1 LNGKKI
7 AMMKVD
13 KIKPNTLN
21 PRKIFDEEELRE
33 LSLSI
38 KKHGLIQP
46 MRVRTKG
53 ENYEVVAG
61 DRRFR
66 AIKLLDM
73 KEIPD
78 DWVIIQSGDKSNGMV
93 ILESLSENIQRG
105 DLSYLEVAEGLKAY
119 KKEQEKE
126 TKKKISQQILADDF
140 GKDQSWISR
149 RLLIADLDKDVKDK
163 LMHACISFYVCE
175 SWVLPLKD
183 TQKQILFLDQIDK
196 QMLSEAQIKK
206 LYDVFKN
213 TGLPELLQMY
223 EYLPETTHS
232 IFNNDSRKMD
242 GVPDGSV
249 HLIITSP
256 PYGNIKEYS
265 TDKKD
270 IGNYKDDEY
279 LKQIKSVYAECFR
292 VLQPGRKFC
301 LNVKDERRTGEY
313 GVKWYLYAYRIVDL
327 CDEIGFEVADV
338 IIWNKPNKEEIKDEL
353 DHGSLPYPGSPLI
366 CDSIEYIFILRKPGK
381 PNYSHLA
388 GLAKEASVL
397 SKEEYTE
404 FIKQVWKIS
413 EDTRIS
419 SKEEIV
425 FEHLAS
431 FPEELPLR
439 LIKLYSY
446 LTETVLDPFVGS
458 GTTMVAAK
466 KLGRNSIG
474 YEINKEYVQLSKK
487 LLES

>member
-1 LNGKKI
+1 MI
-7 AMMKVD
+7 KVD

-21 PRKIFDEEELRE
+21 PRKIFDEEGLRE
-33 LSLSI
+33 LSRSI

-46 MRVRTKG
+46 MRVRTIGKD
-53 ENYEVVAG
+53 YEVVAG
-61 DRRFR
+61 DRRLR

-73 KEIPD
+73 NEIPD
-78 DWVIIQSGDKSNGMV
+78 DWVIIQGDKNNAKV

-140 GKDQSWISR
+140 GKKQQWISAH
-149 RLLIADLDKDVKDK
+149 LLVADLKKEVKDK
-163 LMHACISFYVCE
+163 LTGIPVSFETCSKY
-175 SWVLPLKD
+175 LIPLHD

-196 QMLSEAQIKK
+196 QKLSDAQIKK
-206 LYDVFKN
+206 LYEVFKN
-213 TGLPELLQMY
+213 TELPELLQMY

-232 IFNNDSRKMD
+232 IFNNDSRKME
-242 GVPDGSV
+242 GVPNDSV

-270 IGNYKDDEY
+270 IGNYKDEEY
-279 LKQIKSVYAECFR
+279 FKQIKSAYEECFR
-292 VLQPGRKFC
+292 VLRPGRKFC
-301 LNVKDERRTGEY
+301 LNIKNEPRSGKTG
-313 GVKWYLYAYRIVDL
+313 VTWYPYAYKTLEL
-327 CDEIGFEVADV
+327 CIDIGFEFADV
-338 IIWNKPNKEEIKDEL
+338 LIWNKPNKEGMQY
-353 DHGSLPYPGSPLI
+353 GSLPYPGSPLI

-381 PNYSHLA
+381 SDYSHLE

-397 SKEEYTE
+397 SKDEYTDL
-404 FIKQVWKIS
+404 IKQIWEFSGKIK
-413 EDTRIS
+413 IS
-419 SKEEIV
+419 SKGKIV
-425 FEHLAS
+425 FEHLAP
-431 FPEELPLR
+431 FPEELPSR

-446 LTETVLDPFVGS
+446 LTETVLDPFAGS

-466 KLGRNSIG
+466 KVGRNSIG
-474 YEINKEYVQLSKK
+474 YEINNEYVQLSKK
-487 LLES
+487 LLEI

>member
-1 LNGKKI
+1 MIKI
-7 AMMKVD
+7 D

-21 PRKIFDEEELRE
+21 PRKIFDEEGLRE
-33 LSLSI
+33 LSQSI

-46 MRVRTKG
+46 MRVRIKG
-53 ENYEVVAG
+53 EDYEVVAG
-61 DRRFR
+61 DRRLR
-66 AIKLLDM
+66 AIKLLGM
-73 KEIPD
+73 EEIPD
-78 DWVIIQSGDKSNGMV
+78 DWVIIQGDKSDEKV

-105 DLSYLEVAEGLKAY
+105 NLSYLEVAEGLKAY
-119 KKEQEKE
+119 KKE
-126 TKKKISQQILADDF
+126 TKKKISQQILADEF
-140 GKDQSWISR
+140 GKSQQWIGQH
-149 RLLIADLDKDVKDK
+149 LAIGELDDAVKDK
-163 LMHACISFYVCE
+163 INTAVLSFRDCRQYV
-175 SWVLPLKD
+175 VPLHD

-196 QMLSEAQIKK
+196 QKLSDVQIKK
-206 LYDVFKN
+206 LYDQFKK
-213 TGLPELLQMY
+213 TELPELLQMY
-223 EYLPETTHS
+223 EYLPETIHT
-232 IFNNDSRKMD
+232 IFNNDSRKMED
-242 GVPDGSV
+242 TPSDSV

-256 PYGNIKEYS
+256 PYGNVKEYS

-279 LKQIKSVYAECFR
+279 FKQIKPVYEECFR

-301 LNVKDERRTGEY
+301 LNVKNERRTGEY
-313 GVKWYLYAYRIVDL
+313 GVKWYRYADGTVKL
-327 CDEIGFEVADV
+327 CMEIGFEVADFL
-338 IIWNKPNKEEIKDEL
+338 IWNKPNKEEIKDEL
-353 DHGSLPYPGSPLI
+353 DYGSLPYPGSPLI
-366 CDSIEYIFILRKPGK
+366 CDSAEWIYILRKPGK
-381 PNYSHLA
+381 PDYSHLA

-397 SKEEYTE
+397 PKDEYTE

-419 SKEEIV
+419 SKGEIV

-458 GTTMVAAK
+458 GTTMFAAK

-474 YEINKEYVQLSKK
+474 YEINKEYVQLAKK
-487 LLES
+487 LLE